1 MTIKE
6 LYDSVAQ
13 LGFETSLEDYEEG
26 FFALVNRAIIQ
37 VNRVRPKMAIF
48 KLNHFPL
55 ANRLEKEY
63 FEPMCKDEEAL
74 TFTCDKAR
82 SYYFECNG
90 NGVVNIEK
98 STDSGES
105 WEVIGTV
112 DLTADH
118 GRFTAYR
125 GFIRD
130 GGEPYLGLV
139 RLKFDGD
146 FIYYVRNVALYGSLI
161 SDDEADIPVYGKYSA
176 YDLASLTDD
185 FDSFV
190 CPPISDAKRGGKF
203 VLDEDYFVENVSTL
217 LVPASLKGV
226 YDVYYYRK
234 IKTIDSSMDIETTE
248 LDLDPDMCS
257 ILVNL
262 VASYVWVDDEPTK
275 SEYYLNLYREQVA
288 EIMSREKHF
297 NPLVYRNRNGW

>member
-1 MTIKE
+1 M
-6 LYDSVAQ
+6 
-13 LGFETSLEDYEEG
+13 
-26 FFALVNRAIIQ
+26 
-37 VNRVRPKMAIF
+37 
-48 KLNHFPL
+48 
-55 ANRLEKEY
+55 
-63 FEPMCKDEEAL
+63 
-74 TFTCDKAR
+74 
-82 SYYFECNG
+82 
-90 NGVVNIEK
+90 
-98 STDSGES
+98 
-105 WEVIGTV
+105 
-112 DLTADH
+112 
-118 GRFTAYR
+118 
-125 GFIRD
+125 
-130 GGEPYLGLV
+130 